1 MNHAATKYSILRGDQ
16 RQPRGLL
23 QEIDAGVRL
32 SQDSSIM
39 AHDSYQGR
47 IGVQPKGLQSGITSH
62 RTNPMDTSLCG
73 TVSEG
78 RHRPQAD
85 SRQNNEHVGRRA
97 VRTHSSV
104 FVAISGQNDRPV
116 SNLPRYFFTECLGQA
131 RNIHNRKAA

>member
-16 RQPRGLL
+16 RQPRSLP
-23 QEIDAGVRL
+23 QEVAGGVQL
-32 SQDSSIM
+32 SQNSSIV
-39 AHDSYQGR
+39 AHDSHQDR
-47 IGVQPKGLQSGITSH
+47 IGVQPQSLQSGFTSH
-62 RTNPMDTSLCG
+62 RVNPMDTSLCG
-73 TVSEG
+73 TDSEG

-85 SRQNNEHVGRRA
+85 SRQNHDHVGRGTA
-97 VRTHSSV
+97 RTCSGV